1 MTISGLG
8 NGIGGADGNGVGG
21 ADGNGVGDADGNGV
35 DDEADES
42 PTPSDIQSIREEHGA
57 VDPADPREDR
67 APVGSDACAYT
78 SYEDGEAPDEYP
90 KTGAGTEGVARDVWN
105 ALYEVQD
112 PEMPVS
118 VVDLGLIYDVE
129 VEGADNASD
138 GDGEEVQVTVEMT
151 LTYTGCPARDV
162 LTNDVRCAAET
173 VSEVANADVRL
184 RYSPEWNVNM
194 VTDRGRTDLHEFGLS
209 V

>member
-1 MTISGLG
+1 M
-8 NGIGGADGNGVGG
+8 
-21 ADGNGVGDADGNGV
+21 
-35 DDEADES
+35 
-42 PTPSDIQSIREEHGA
+42 REEHGA
-57 VDPADPREDR
+57 VDRADPREGR

-78 SYEDGEAPDEYP
+78 SYGDGEAPDEYP

-129 VEGADNASD
+129 VEDAD
-138 GDGEEVQVTVEMT
+138 GDGAGDGREGTTVTVEMT

-173 VSEVANADVRL
+173 VPEVASAEVDL

-194 VTDRGRTDLHEFGLS
+194 VTDRGRADLREFGLS

>member
-1 MTISGLG
+1 MRDRAGDG
-8 NGIGGADGNGVGG
+8 DDAGGAD
-21 ADGNGVGDADGNGV
+21 
-35 DDEADES
+35 DESGES

-57 VDPADPREDR
+57 VDPRNPRNPREDR
-67 APVGSDACAYT
+67 APAGSDACAYT
-78 SYEDGEAPDEYP
+78 SYADGEAPEEYP
-90 KTGAGTEGVARDVWN
+90 KTGAGSEGVAREVWN

-118 VVDLGLIYDVE
+118 VVDLGLIYDVD
-129 VEGADNASD
+129 VEEAESASGGDADDASGGD
-138 GDGEEVQVTVEMT
+138 GDEVQVTVEMT
-151 LTYTGCPARDV
+151 LTYTGCPARDI

-173 VSEVANADVRL
+173 VPEVPSAQVDL

-194 VTDRGRTDLHEFGLS
+194 VTDQGRADLREFGLS